1 VIKGALSF
9 LSGLRLL
16 LAQAELRPVLWRM
29 LALLAVLLVVLSIGV
44 FWMSASLAAMFIPAG
59 DAWYVDALAWLV
71 WLFSF
76 VLALIA
82 GVLGYTALGT
92 IAAAPWLD
100 QLCIIVERLDGKSTV
115 LPRQSWWQTV
125 ITSIWNIL
133 MPLLGFLPW
142 ALLALLLLLIPVV
155 GAMPASL
162 ILTYAGIRLLS
173 FEFMDAPASRRG
185 WKWKERKEELN
196 RNRWFYFGFSGL
208 ASLLIVIPVLNLF
221 VLPAAVIGLSRAFS
235 HRSTAADQRF
245 KPEIDNKAG
254 ENAED
259 A

>member
-1 VIKGALSF
+1 
-9 LSGLRLL
+9 
-16 LAQAELRPVLWRM
+16 
-29 LALLAVLLVVLSIGV
+29 
-44 FWMSASLAAMFIPAG
+44 MSASLAAMFIPAG